1 MLIFV
6 PPTVCG
12 SLWHNCPGI
21 WTSCWFY
28 YIEEEDNERSTKS
41 SDPVKSWAHIFSEMG
56 LIPTPDKPG
65 CRKCFVT
72 SYPSDLI
79 SLLLQSIYCWQI
91 PDPPGAAPDRR
102 HQTLEEGRC
111 LLWLSSLHPIRLST
125 VSSVRSPSLPGF
137 LTGIYFNIHTLN
149 SFSGSVLILNLI
161 QCLCLTSMSLTN
173 FYVLKCD
180 AFNSTFSCT
189 FPF

>member
-1 MLIFV
+1 MLSFV

-12 SLWHNCPGI
+12 TLWHNLDFVLILLHWGGGATNAQPFALI
-21 WTSCWFY
+21 LSKV
-28 YIEEEDNERSTKS
+28 E
-41 SDPVKSWAHIFSEMG
+41 PIFSRKWVWSQFPINLLVENVLSP
-56 LIPTPDKPG
+56 LIQ
-65 CRKCFVT
+65 VIL
-72 SYPSDLI
+72 SL
-79 SLLLQSIYCWQI
+79 LLLQSFYCWQI
-91 PDPPGAAPDRR
+91 PDPPGAAPDSDRR
-102 HQTLEEGRC
+102 QQTLEEGRC

-137 LTGIYFNIHTLN
+137 LTGIYFNTHTLN

-161 QCLCLTSMSLTN
+161 QCLCPTSMSLTN